1 MNKLRRKQ
9 LQAAADLLEEARA
22 ILEAVRDEEQESFDN
37 MPEGLQCSERGEAM
51 EANIYTIEES
61 MDSIGDLV
69 ESLTEI

>member
-22 ILEAVRDEEQESFDN
+22 IIESVREEEQEAFDN
-37 MPEGLQCSERGEAM
+37 MPEGLQYSERGETM
-51 EANIYTIEES
+51 ETNIGTMDESLDTIS
-61 MDSIGDLV
+61 DMI